1 MSRWSA
7 DPEAS
12 AFRLMQA
19 VLPRLEL
26 SGKILLAN
34 DHADVARSLRD
45 AGFEVEAWNR
55 RAGGTSPAAPEP
67 PHGPF
72 DGALL
77 RLPKVKAELEMAA
90 HQTLSRVRDDGRLV
104 IYGGNDEGARTIAK
118 RLEALDPEIETLASE
133 AHGRVVAVRRRQG
146 VALRAGI
153 ADWKQTGSIDLGGS
167 QRCWVSYPGLFAD
180 GALDDAT
187 ALLLSHLPPLPAAAR
202 VLDFGCGTGVISAA
216 IHDRHPDAEIAALDI
231 DSLALEA
238 VRENVPTASR
248 LIGSNLDP
256 APVKLD
262 LIVSNP
268 PIHDGIAESLDVI
281 QALIKRAPKLLRRN
295 GRLML
300 VVQRRIPLQHDFA
313 AAFKSVDIVA
323 DDGRF
328 RVWSA
333 AL

>member
-12 AFRLMQA
+12 VLRLMEG
-19 VLPRLEL
+19 VLPRLDV
-26 SGKILLAN
+26 SGRVLLAN
-34 DHADVARSLRD
+34 DHAGVARLLVS
-45 AGFEVEAWNR
+45 AGHHVEFWNR
-55 RAGGTSPAAPEP
+55 RAGGPSPATPEP
-67 PHGPF
+67 QQGPF
-72 DGALL
+72 DVALL

-90 HQTLSRVRDDGRLV
+90 HQAISRVGIGDRLI

-118 RLEALDPEIETLASE
+118 RLASLDPDAETLASE
-133 AHGRVVAVRRRQG
+133 AHGRVVALRRRDG
-146 VALRAGI
+146 VAVRAAV
-153 ADWKQTGSIDLGGS
+153 ADWKQAGSIDLGGGA
-167 QRCWVSYPGLFAD
+167 RPWVSYPGLFAG

-187 ALLLSHLPPLPAAAR
+187 ALLMANLPPLAASAR
-202 VLDFGCGTGVISAA
+202 VLDYGCGTGVIAAA
-216 IHDRHPDAEIAALDI
+216 ILARHPDAELSCLDI

-238 VRENVPTASR
+238 VRENVPSATR
-248 LIGSNLDP
+248 LLGANLDP

-268 PIHDGIAESLDVI
+268 PIHDGIAESLAVV
-281 QALIKRAPKLLRRN
+281 QALIKRAPKLLRRH

-300 VVQRRIPLQHDFA
+300 VVQKRIPLQHDLA
-313 AAFKSVDIVA
+313 AAFKTVDIAA

-333 AL
+333 GV